1 MTTNTDTLQIRVSS
15 DLKAQADMVFSSIGL
30 KTSEAVRLFL
40 QQSVNSNGLPFQ
52 LTARVPNAETLAA
65 MREIDEGLTEEVTL
79 EQLKKEF
86 RQLEKKYKKK

>member
-1 MTTNTDTLQIRVSS
+1 MASTTDTLQIRVSS

-52 LTARVPNAETLAA
+52 PTARVPNAETLAA
-65 MREIDEGLTEEVTL
+65 MREIDEGRTEEVTM
-79 EQLKKEF
+79 EQLRKEF
-86 RQLEKKYKKK
+86 KRLQKKHK

>member
-1 MTTNTDTLQIRVSS
+1 MASATDTLQVRVSS

-52 LTARVPNAETLAA
+52 LVGRTPNAETLAA
-65 MREIDEGLTEEVTL
+65 MRDAENGIGERVTL
-79 EQLKKEF
+79 AQLKKEF
-86 RQLEKKYKKK
+86 KALQKKKRK

>member
-1 MTTNTDTLQIRVSS
+1 MASSTDTLQVRVSS
-15 DLKAQADMVFSSIGL
+15 YLKAQADMVFFSFGL

-52 LTARVPNAETLAA
+52 PTARVPNAETLRAI
-65 MREIDEGLTEEVTL
+65 REVEEGLTEEVTL
-79 EQLKKEF
+79 DQLKKEF

>member
-1 MTTNTDTLQIRVSS
+1 MAATTDTLQIRVSS

-52 LTARVPNAETLAA
+52 LTARVPNAETLQAF
-65 MREIDEGLTEEVTL
+65 RDSDEGRVEEVTL
-79 EQLKKEF
+79 AQLKKRMF
-86 RQLEKKYKKK
+86 RKAKK